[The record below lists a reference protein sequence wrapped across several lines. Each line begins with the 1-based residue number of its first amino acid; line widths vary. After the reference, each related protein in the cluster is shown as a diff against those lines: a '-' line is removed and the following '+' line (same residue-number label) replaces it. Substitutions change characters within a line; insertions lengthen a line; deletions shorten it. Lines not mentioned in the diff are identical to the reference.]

1 MLYNNLILK
10 YISLNLNYIFKIFFK
25 EPKSKR
31 NQKLKE
37 IYEYKLKLLEIKQ
50 NEANMVSLI
59 EDEIFYPDRD
69 QDSLKRCPE
78 AE

>member
-10 YISLNLNYIFKIFFK
+10 YISLSLNYIFKIFFK

-59 EDEIFYPDRD
+59 EDEIFYTDRD